1 MVNRLELTKRLQVL
15 IESRSPIVTIES
27 FEWQRVQGAITGSC
41 NETGFTYLK
50 WNQEENLQILDG
62 TRMISS
68 SPWFRDNGVDPDDS
82 LSEIMSWFLSR
93 DFKGKAILHLEDYHH
108 YFHQE
113 GHEHAMDRAGMG
125 EPPWASMWLW
135 RRVAKLKPK
144 ENKCVFISGPSFE
157 ITNDLSKEVINL
169 KLDLPDNKDLGA
181 MFNQVVKRHDFDI
194 SDLDRADRTKIIE
207 AARGMTVMEA
217 TNAFSIAG
225 FSTGKKMS
233 VDCIPLVI
241 EQKRNILRSSGGLL
255 DYFEPN
261 ISMGDVGG
269 LRALKGWLE
278 ERREALTSEA
288 REFGVEAPK
297 GLLLMG
303 VPGCGKS
310 LTAKAIASMW
320 EYPLIRFDVSKVFG
334 SLVGASEAN
343 MRMALDVAE
352 AVSPCILWIDEI
364 EKGMAGAGGSG
375 SLDSGV
381 TARTMGILLTWL
393 QEKEAPVFVVATMNK
408 MTVPPESI
416 RKGRFDE
423 IFFVDLPNDEVRG
436 EIFRKKIE
444 KFGEKSGTSP
454 DDIDIELLVE
464 YTDSWSGAEI
474 EQVVKDSLYRAFK
487 DGRRK
492 VCTDDILRI
501 CRSTQPLSFTMKEQ
515 IEEMRDFCLGRA
527 RHADEGESIEG
538 NVEDLDRA
546 EKEFQ
551 DKNR

>member
-1 MVNRLELTKRLQVL
+1 MVNRKELAERLEVH
-15 IESRSPIVTIES
+15 IAARSPIVTIES
-27 FEWQRVQGAITGSC
+27 FEWERVQAAISTACKRS
-41 NETGFTYLK
+41 GFSYLK
-50 WNQEENLQILDG
+50 WNQEEKLQIWDG
-62 TRMISS
+62 RRIISS
-68 SPWFRDNGVDPDDS
+68 SPWFRDNGVDPSDE
-82 LSEIMSWFLSR
+82 LSEIMTWFLSQ
-93 DFKGKAILHLEDYHH
+93 DFEGKAVLHLEDYHH

-113 GHEHAMDRAGMG
+113 AHENAMDRGGVG

-135 RRVAKLKPK
+135 RRVAKLKPGD
-144 ENKCVFISGPSFE
+144 NKCVFISGPSFD

-181 MFNQVVKRHDFDI
+181 MFNQVVKRHGFDE
-194 SDLDRADRTKIIE
+194 SDLDQGDRTKIIE

-217 TNAFSIAG
+217 TSAFSIAG
-225 FSTGKKMS
+225 FRTGKKMS
-233 VDCIPLVI
+233 LECVPLVI
-241 EQKRNILRSSGGLL
+241 EQKRSILRSSGGLL

-261 ISMGDVGG
+261 IGMEDVGG
-269 LRALKGWLE
+269 LRALKEWLE
-278 ERREALTSEA
+278 ERQEALSEEA

-310 LTAKAIASMW
+310 LVAKAIASMW
-320 EYPLIRFDVSKVFG
+320 GYPLIRFDVSKVFG
-334 SLVGASEAN
+334 SLVGASEGN
-343 MRMALDVAE
+343 MRRALDVAE

-393 QEKEAPVFVVATMNK
+393 QEKETPVFVVATMNK

-423 IFFVDLPNDEVRG
+423 IFFVDLPNDQVRE

-454 DDIDIELLVE
+454 DEIDIGELVK

-492 VCTDDILRI
+492 VCTDDIVRI
-501 CRSTQPLSFTMKEQ
+501 CKKTQPLSFTMKEQ
-515 IEEMRDFCLGRA
+515 IEDMRDFCLGRA
-527 RHADEGESIEG
+527 RHADEGETIEG
-538 NVEDLDRA
+538 NVEDLEKA
-546 EKEFQ
+546 EKDFQ
-551 DKNR
+551 EKNR

>member
-1 MVNRLELTKRLQVL
+1 MVNRNELAKRLEVL
-15 IESRSPIVTIES
+15 IEARTPIVTIES
-27 FEWQRVQGAITGSC
+27 YEWQRVQGSITAAC
-41 NETGFTYLK
+41 RATDFTYLK
-50 WNQEENLQILDG
+50 WNQEENLQILMG
-62 TRMISS
+62 KRLVCS
-68 SPWFRDNGVDPDDS
+68 SPWFGDNGIDPSDD
-82 LSEIMSWFLSR
+82 LSEIMTWFLSQ
-93 DFKGKAILHLEDYHH
+93 DFEGRAVLHLEDYHH

-113 GHEHAMDRAGMG
+113 GHEHAMDRGAVG

-135 RRVAKLKPK
+135 RKVAKLMPK

-157 ITNDLSKEVINL
+157 ITNDLSKEVINV
-169 KLDLPDNKDLGA
+169 KLDLPDNRDLQVT
-181 MFNQVVKRHDFDI
+181 FDQVVKRHGFDVA
-194 SDLDRADRTKIIE
+194 DLDQGDRTKIIE

-217 TNAFSIAG
+217 SNAFSIAG
-225 FSTGKKMS
+225 FRASKKMS
-233 VDCIPLVI
+233 VECIPMVI
-241 EQKRNILRSSGGLL
+241 EQKRSILRSSGGLL

-261 ISMGDVGG
+261 ISMEDVGG
-269 LRALKGWLE
+269 LRALKEWLE
-278 ERREALTSEA
+278 ERREALTYEA

-343 MRMALDVAE
+343 MRRALDVAE

-393 QEKEAPVFVVATMNK
+393 QEKEDPVFVVATMNK

-423 IFFVDLPNDEVRG
+423 IFFIDLPNEEVRG

-444 KFGEKSGTSP
+444 KFGEKSGTTP
-454 DDIDIELLVE
+454 DEIDIDALVE
-464 YTDSWSGAEI
+464 STEAWSGAEI

-501 CRSTQPLSFTMKEQ
+501 CRKTQPLSFTMKEQ
-515 IEEMRDFCLGRA
+515 IEDMRKFCLGRA
-527 RHADEGESIEG
+527 RHADEGETIEG
-538 NVEDLDRA
+538 NTEDLEKA
-546 EKEFQ
+546 KKEFQ
-551 DKNR
+551 EENR